1 MSKLYL
7 FESDHTKE
15 LFMSDEEAI
24 DKDEE
29 IDLKKLAKIGRE
41 KKELLASLAGA
52 DFSKQK
58 TKVAF
63 ILNLYPEAR
72 DSDITLTLKYWE
84 TFQGDIYNPQGILPK
99 DLFRLERMHYL
110 VRARAKIQNEYNL
123 FTANSEVKRFRKK
136 HEETMSEEVLTDS
149 KPRQLVHVYADETGK
164 TQDFVI
170 VSSVWVL
177 TGRAVFALSQAI
189 SNWKQS
195 SRWAKREVHFVRLGK
210 QDLDTLKEYLGVI
223 LQNRE
228 FLSFKSIAV
237 ERARTKRSIEDVV
250 EKLHEHMLL
259 RGAEHEISTHRI
271 GLPQKIEVTLDHE
284 QSLDAI
290 TLDELKRRV
299 NDGYAT
305 KFGEDVEVSKIE
317 TISSRNSPLV
327 QLSDLVA
334 GAVNRKLN
342 NAGAKNYK
350 DEMADLVIQM
360 LDLQFQ
366 SDNVAGLDVSALFKI

>member
-1 MSKLYL
+1 
-7 FESDHTKE
+7 
-15 LFMSDEEAI
+15 MSDTEDQKIEE
-24 DKDEE
+24 DEAA
-29 IDLKKLAKIGRE
+29 DLAKLTKIERE
-41 KKELLASLAGA
+41 KKDLLASLAGA

-58 TKVAF
+58 TKVAY

-84 TFQGDIYNPQGILPK
+84 TFQSDIFNPLGILPK

-123 FTANSEVKRFRKK
+123 FTANSEVKRFRRK
-136 HEETMSEEVLTDS
+136 HEEKMTDEVREDS
-149 KPRQLVHVYADETGK
+149 TPRQLVNVYADETGK

-177 TGRAVFALSQAI
+177 TGRAVYTVTQAI
-189 SNWKQS
+189 IKWQEN
-195 SRWAKREVHFVRLGK
+195 SRWAKREVHFAKFGK
-210 QDLDTLKEYLGVI
+210 KDLDTLKEYLGVI

-228 FLSFKSIAV
+228 YLSFKSIAV
-237 ERARTKRSIEDVV
+237 ERSRTKRSIESVV

-259 RGAEHEISTHRI
+259 RGAEHEIKSNRI
-271 GLPQKIEVTLDHE
+271 DLPQKIEVTLDHE

-299 NDGYAT
+299 NAGY
-305 KFGEDVEVSKIE
+305 KYSYGDSVEVSQIQ
-317 TISSRNSPLV
+317 TISSRKSQLV

-334 GAVNRKLN
+334 GAINRKLN
-342 NAGAKNYK
+342 NTGGANFK
-350 DEMADLVIQM
+350 DEMADLVVSM

-366 SDNVAGLDVSALFKI
+366 ESDVDGLDVSALFKI